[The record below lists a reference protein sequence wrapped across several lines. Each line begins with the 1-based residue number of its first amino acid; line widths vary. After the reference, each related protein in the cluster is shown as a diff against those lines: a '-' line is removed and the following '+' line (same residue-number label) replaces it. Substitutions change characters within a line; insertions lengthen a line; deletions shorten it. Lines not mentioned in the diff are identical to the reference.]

1 MDDVVFLENMGRL
14 MKIGKWEC
22 FHPLIYG
29 KYWKFGG
36 LVTRAPIYIYKTVK
50 LGMVYDIVL
59 PTHAKFDV
67 ENILKPKLSDENM
80 AIHRGKCAIVGES
93 HTLRWGYNCQTLSW
107 LGHR

>member
-1 MDDVVFLENMGRL
+1 MFSSTYLWKILEIWG
-14 MKIGKWEC
+14 IGNQSTY
-22 FHPLIYG
+22 LY
-29 KYWKFGG
+29 
-36 LVTRAPIYIYKTVK
+36 LKTVK